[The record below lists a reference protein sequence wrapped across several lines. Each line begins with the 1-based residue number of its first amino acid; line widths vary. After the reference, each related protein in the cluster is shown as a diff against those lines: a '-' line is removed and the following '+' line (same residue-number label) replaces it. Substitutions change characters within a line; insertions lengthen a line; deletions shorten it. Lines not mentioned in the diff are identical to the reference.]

1 MDSEVMMGALREKGY
16 EIVSDITASDIAIA
30 NTCAFIEDAKVESI
44 DTIFSLVNLKK
55 KNKIKGIIV
64 AGCLPQRYKAKLKKE
79 LKEVDGFIGTGD
91 LERIDDIIKDIL
103 SAKRS
108 PRKRRRPH
116 IVSKK
121 PTFLYNHLSPRH
133 LITPAH
139 YAYIKIQEG
148 CSNRCSY
155 CVIPD
160 LRGALRSRHIDSVLE
175 EARRLIATGG
185 ISELN
190 IVGQDTTY
198 YGYDLYKKPRI
209 AELLR
214 AVARLDTSKW
224 VRLLYTHPAH
234 YTDELIETVRDEEN
248 ICKYLDM
255 PVQHISDRVLKKM
268 KRNTTASSMRS
279 LIQRI
284 RKDIP
289 GVAIRTTVLVGFPGE
304 TEEDFKELLGFIE
317 EIRFERLGA
326 FIYSNEEGSP
336 SFRYKKQVP
345 EKIRSQRF
353 DAVMSLQQKL
363 SERYNS
369 SLINKKIKVL
379 IDEQDEKN
387 KDLYIGRTQ
396 YDAPSVDGEVF
407 VKSSGLKPG
416 DFVEVNITDTM
427 EYDLVGE
434 IA

>member
-1 MDSEVMMGALREKGY
+1 MMGALKEKGY
-16 EIVSDITASDIAIA
+16 EIVSDITISDIAIA

-44 DTIFSLVNLKK
+44 DAIFNLVRLKK
-55 KNKIKGIIV
+55 KNRIKGIIV
-64 AGCLPQRYKAKLKKE
+64 AGCLPQRYKAKLKNE

-91 LERIDDIIKDIL
+91 LERIDDIIRDIL
-103 SAKRS
+103 SAKSS
-108 PRKRRRPH
+108 PKKRRRPH
-116 IVSKK
+116 LVSKK

-160 LRGALRSRHIDSVLE
+160 IRGTLRSRHIDSVLE

-198 YGYDLYKKPRI
+198 YGYDLYKKLRI

-214 AVARLDTSKW
+214 AVARLDRSKW

-234 YTDELIETVRDEEN
+234 YTDELIETVREEEN

-255 PVQHISDRVLKKM
+255 PIQHISDKVLKKM

-284 RKDIP
+284 RKEIP

-304 TEEDFKELLGFIE
+304 TDEDFKELLKFVE

-345 EKIRSQRF
+345 EKIRRERF

-379 IDEQDEKN
+379 IDEEDDKSKE
-387 KDLYIGRTQ
+387 LYIGRTQ

-407 VKSSGLKPG
+407 GRAKSLKPG
-416 DFVEVNITDTM
+416 DFVDVNITDTM